1 MRSPWWGPKACRGS
15 NPTLF
20 LFFRVFNMCY
30 NEKLLYFKE
39 DIIMEKT
46 YSEWRKTEEYKAWE
60 RKQKRL
66 NTFVYTPIRIVI
78 FPIVLLVR
86 LYKWAYHY
94 DD

>member
-1 MRSPWWGPKACRGS
+1 
-15 NPTLF
+15 
-20 LFFRVFNMCY
+20 
-30 NEKLLYFKE
+30 
-39 DIIMEKT
+39 MEKT

-66 NTFVYTPIRIVI
+66 DTFVYKPIRIVI

-86 LYKWAYHY
+86 LYQWVYHY

>member
-1 MRSPWWGPKACRGS
+1 
-15 NPTLF
+15 
-20 LFFRVFNMCY
+20 
-30 NEKLLYFKE
+30 
-39 DIIMEKT
+39 MEKT
-46 YSEWRKTEEYKAWE
+46 FSEWRKTEEYKALE

-86 LYKWAYHY
+86 LYQWVYHY

>member
-1 MRSPWWGPKACRGS
+1 M
-15 NPTLF
+15 L
-20 LFFRVFNMCY
+20 Y
-30 NEKLLYFKE
+30 NENYIHIYKE

-86 LYKWAYHY
+86 LYQWVYHY